1 MKRYR
6 VMQSIRLQESRG
18 ACLRGACRFTQ
29 RVWLVTV
36 IGLVAT
42 ALLAVC
48 AGPAQA
54 TKEEDTILDLLVC
67 YRECQRDE
75 AACAPS
81 CCGRFFCGTHCLSN
95 CAETRLACEHN
106 CSDLFGGPTS
116 SAFFDTV
123 TLSPKAHAILASGL
137 LQCPEGAE
145 AEISVTLSQLS
156 GAIAQGETRVV
167 CPAEETS
174 FTVRAVVVGK
184 PSFQAL
190 STATACAV
198 AQIHSGARALRTL
211 QWCRNVTVLPDG
223 VGLEE

>member
-36 IGLVAT
+36 ISLVAT

-48 AGPAQA
+48 AGQAQA
-54 TKEEDTILDLLVC
+54 AQEEDTTLELFVC

-81 CCGRFFCGTHCLSN
+81 CCGRFFCRTNCLSN
-95 CAETRLACEHN
+95 CAQTRLACEHN

-123 TLSPKAHAILASGL
+123 TLSPKEHAILASGP

-145 AEISVTLSQLS
+145 DEISVTLSQLS
-156 GAIAQGETRVV
+156 GAIA
-167 CPAEETS
+167 
-174 FTVRAVVVGK
+174 K
-184 PSFQAL
+184 
-190 STATACAV
+190 
-198 AQIHSGARALRTL
+198 
-211 QWCRNVTVLPDG
+211 
-223 VGLEE
+223 